1 MCSAFATGRGPEA
14 IRTAADD
21 SWPAHAFLLG
31 HPRSGTTLLEQMLDA
46 HPAVCSVEE
55 SDIYSCVVE
64 AALLRGHTLEKE
76 TVRFAEYVR
85 ELPES
90 QMNVRRQ
97 LYASGL
103 AREAGVSTSSLTLID
118 KNPALTASVAELA
131 RTMPMARL
139 VFMLR
144 DPRDVC
150 LSAYFQAIERT
161 SWSVNWL
168 TLEETVDQ
176 YVFAMDL
183 WLRARPKLAQP
194 WIEVRYEDVVC
205 DPVGEGAK
213 VTDFLGLQWNEA
225 QADPAAHARGR
236 IVKSP
241 THADVIQ
248 PIHQRAVGKW
258 RRYEKYLQPFQS
270 QLKPFVEAFGYDP

>member
-1 MCSAFATGRGPEA
+1 M
-14 IRTAADD
+14 
-21 SWPAHAFLLG
+21 
-31 HPRSGTTLLEQMLDA
+31 
-46 HPAVCSVEE
+46 
-55 SDIYSCVVE
+55 
-64 AALLRGHTLEKE
+64 
-76 TVRFAEYVR
+76 
-85 ELPES
+85 
-90 QMNVRRQ
+90 
-97 LYASGL
+97 
-103 AREAGVSTSSLTLID
+103 TLID